1 MPYLDM
7 TDVET
12 FLLLLAVIVGVLVA
26 PYELLWVLQR
36 IWEQRRRDRI
46 ARGEDVRPKK
56 LPWNDE
62 D

>member
-1 MPYLDM
+1 M

>member
-1 MPYLDM
+1 MADL
-7 TDVET
+7 EKI
-12 FLLLLAVIVGVLVA
+12 LLLFVVIVGVLVA
-26 PYELLWVLQR
+26 PYELLFVLQR

-62 D
+62 E

>member
-1 MPYLDM
+1 M
-7 TDVET
+7 TDVEEI
-12 FLLLLAVIVGVLVA
+12 LLLFAVIAGVLIA